1 MVGCFYNKTT
11 LKYLRMEYTLK
22 VSDDILQKNLS
33 RGIVVRE

>member
-1 MVGCFYNKTT
+1 MLPLYHSFV
-11 LKYLRMEYTLK
+11 LKYLRIEYTLK